1 MADVVLDDVTKI
13 YDGSILAVDK
23 LSLEIEDG
31 EFLVLVGPSGCGK
44 SSTLRMVAGLE
55 TISDGTISI
64 GGERANEKEPRERD
78 IGMVFQNYALYPH
91 MNVRENIGFGLRYSS
106 NLSRSEIDQRVQEVV
121 EMMGIE
127 ELLDDRPGQLSG
139 GQQQRVA
146 LGRAIV
152 RNPQVFLF
160 DEPLSNLDAKLRT
173 QMRTELS
180 RLQHDLGVTS
190 IYVTHNQ
197 EEAMTMADRV
207 AVMND
212 GKLQQVA
219 TPNEIYNYPVN
230 KFVAGFIGSPSMNF
244 LDGTLRRGDGGLFL
258 VGAQNDSVRYE
269 LDPARV
275 EEVGAEVGQSV
286 TLGIRPEDVQVVE
299 GAAEADPAR
308 TLEATVDLVEPM
320 GSDNFLTLRLPG
332 DVSWVARVRPTLE
345 PEEDTPITLTFDQDD
360 LHLFAEEG
368 HVLRSR
374 GGTPV
379 PS

>member
-139 GQQQRVA
+139 GQRQRVA

-190 IYVTHNQ
+190 MYVTHNQ
-197 EEAMTMADRV
+197 EEAMTMSDRL
-207 AVMND
+207 AVMNEGRFD
-212 GKLQQVA
+212 QVG
-219 TPNEIYNYPVN
+219 PPGDVYDEPDSR
-230 KFVAGFIGSPSMNF
+230 FVADFLGTANIFDGSVTA
-244 LDGTLRRGDGGLFL
+244 LGDGLAT
-258 VGAQNDSVRYE
+258 VDSDGAAISSRS
-269 LDPARV
+269 
-275 EEVGAEVGQSV
+275 GAETAVGDEV
-286 TLGIRPEDVQVVE
+286 AVVIRPERFRFVSGTPDGGRTEVTENVFEGEITFTRHLGSSVEFRLETAAGRELVVVHRSGLE
-299 GAAEADPAR
+299 GYE
-308 TLEATVDLVEPM
+308 
-320 GSDNFLTLRLPG
+320 PG
-332 DVSWVARVRPTLE
+332 DEVTVSVDA
-345 PEEDTPITLTFDQDD
+345 DD
-360 LHLFAEEG
+360 CRL
-368 HVLRSR
+368 VSQ
-374 GGTPV
+374 
-379 PS
+379 

>member
-23 LSLEIEDG
+23 LSLEIKDG

-55 TISDGTISI
+55 TITEGTIAI

-91 MNVRENIGFGLRYSS
+91 MDVRENIGFGLRYSS
-106 NLSRSEIDQRVQEVV
+106 NLSRNEIDQRVREVV

-180 RLQHDLGVTS
+180 RLQHELGVTS

-207 AVMND
+207 AVMNE
-212 GKLQQVA
+212 GQLQQVA
-219 TPNEIYNYPVN
+219 TPNEIYNHPVN

-244 LDGTLRRGDGGLFL
+244 LDGVLQRVDGGVYF
-258 VGAQNDSVRYE
+258 VGAQSEATRYK
-269 LDPARV
+269 LDPAIV
-275 EEVGAEVGQSV
+275 EEAGAEVGQTL
-286 TLGIRPEDVQVVE
+286 TLGIRPEDVDVVE
-299 GAAEADPAR
+299 EPSGTESAR
-308 TLEATVDLVEPM
+308 CLEATVDLVEPM

-332 DVSWVARVRPTLE
+332 EVSWVARVRPTLE
-345 PEEDTPITLTFDQDD
+345 PEEDTPVTLTFDQDD

-368 HVLRSR
+368 HALKSR
-374 GGTPV
+374 GAEPV